1 METELSFL
9 LTLLLEHRLS
19 KGTKAL
25 VRDRVKAIQGQQ
37 PQRPINQMVTSTPT
51 AAPPAD
57 IFSAPLPPRV
67 VGGEVS
73 TGAGTKGPRKW

>member
-9 LTLLLEHRLS
+9 LTLLLEHKLP
-19 KGTKAL
+19 KGTKEL
-25 VRDRVKAIQGQQ
+25 VKDRIKVIQGNQ
-37 PQRPINQMVTSTPT
+37 PVTRQAPQMVTSSPSQGNIE
-51 AAPPAD
+51 A
-57 IFSAPLPPRV
+57 FSTPLPPRI